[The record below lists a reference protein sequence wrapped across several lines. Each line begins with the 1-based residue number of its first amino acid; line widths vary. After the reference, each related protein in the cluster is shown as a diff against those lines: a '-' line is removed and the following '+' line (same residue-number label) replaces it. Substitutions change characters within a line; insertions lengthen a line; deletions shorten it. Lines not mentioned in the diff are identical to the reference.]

1 MGIETKFNT
10 EGQKKQSEFCKN
22 EWQEGGPLRNAHD
35 AAAREIAELFKENL
49 SIGEIRAK
57 LGYNKNGKV
66 AQYLRKAG
74 FKIPYA
80 GKLSRI
86 SAFPTR
92 KSRDEFYFNMTIQ
105 DLEA

>member
-1 MGIETKFNT
+1 MGIETKFKT
-10 EGQKKQSEFCKN
+10 EGQKKQSEFCKS
-22 EWQEGGPLRNAHD
+22 EWKEGGPLRNAHA
-35 AAAREIAELFKENL
+35 AAAREVAELFKNKF

-57 LGYNKNGKV
+57 LGYTKNGRV

-80 GKLSRI
+80 NQLSRTD
-86 SAFPTR
+86 AFPTR
-92 KSRDEFYFNMTIQ
+92 KSIDPFYENLTIQ